1 VSRVRATSP
10 SVIPHAAP
18 WAPTPYIAH
27 PAYLCRY
34 CRLPVLMPA
43 GVRSLT
49 NSVVLTLVYDIYMY
63 SPHTRIFTMVFTA
76 NNEPYGSFIGHH
88 MMHT

>member
-43 GVRSLT
+43 GVPHQLCC
-49 NSVVLTLVYDIYMY
+49 LDIGLRYLHVQ
-63 SPHTRIFTMVFTA
+63 PTHPDFHQVFTA

>member
-1 VSRVRATSP
+1 M
-10 SVIPHAAP
+10 SVLSVA
-18 WAPTPYIAH
+18 
-27 PAYLCRY
+27 
-34 CRLPVLMPA
+34 VLMPA
-43 GVRSLT
+43 AASLT

-63 SPHTRIFTMVFTA
+63 NPHTRIFTKVFTA